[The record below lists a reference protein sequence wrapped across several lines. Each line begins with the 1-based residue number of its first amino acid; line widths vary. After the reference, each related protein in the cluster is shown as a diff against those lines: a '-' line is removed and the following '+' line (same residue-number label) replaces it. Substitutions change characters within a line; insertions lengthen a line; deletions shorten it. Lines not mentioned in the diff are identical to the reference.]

1 MIDLVSLSQ
10 INLNLLLSL
19 KALLDECNVSNAAE
33 RLNIT
38 QSTMSRNLSQLRD
51 FFDDPLL
58 VRAGKQTI
66 LSVKAKELL
75 PKIDEFIQSIQCMF
89 SPSFS
94 PDKVAKDF
102 VIAAPDYVV
111 DNILH
116 DSLTFFRSHFDKI
129 DFTVINWDR
138 FAKKMLIA
146 GEIDLAISID
156 DNFPANMYRRVVDED
171 YVVCMVNQDHP
182 LASRS
187 ELTLEDFIA
196 YPHISVVT
204 GGGWDG
210 IISRPLHALGV
221 KRLVKI
227 RVPSYRLALNMAQK
241 TDSIVVVPKHVARNS
256 LEAHSLRLFAL
267 PFPVQTVKMSLWW
280 HESHHSDCAH
290 RWLREVLFP
299 QLLNHPKHKG
309 ISAERKTTGTLG
321 PQPLEVMPA
330 CLCPSRQVA
339 SRAG

>member
-58 VRAGKQTI
+58 VRSGKQTI
-66 LSVKAKELL
+66 LSVRAKELL
-75 PKIDEFIQSIQCMF
+75 PKIDEFIQSIQCMLL
-89 SPSFS
+89 PSFS

-102 VIAAPDYVV
+102 VIAAPDYVS
-111 DNILH
+111 DNVLH

-171 YVVCMVNQDHP
+171 YVVCMVGQHHP
-182 LASRS
+182 LATRS
-187 ELTLEDFIA
+187 QLSLEDFIA
-196 YPHISVVT
+196 YPHVSVVT

-210 IISRPLHALGV
+210 IISRPLHALGL

-227 RVPSYRLALNMAQK
+227 RVPTYRLALNMVKK
-241 TDSIVVVPKHVARNS
+241 TDFIVVVPKHVARNS
-256 LEAHSLRLFAL
+256 LEAHSLHLFAL
-267 PFPVQTVKMSLWW
+267 PFPAQTIKMSLWW
-280 HESHHSDCAH
+280 HESHHTDCAH

-299 QLLNHPKHKG
+299 HLLNHPKHKG
-309 ISAERKTTGTLG
+309 ISAEKRSSATPVAPG
-321 PQPLEVMPA
+321 LEALPA
-330 CLCPSRQVA
+330 CLLSPRSVV
-339 SRAG
+339 SNAG